1 MNRADRTK
9 GLAILPKNFTAGK
22 SIHRFLTT
30 SSGNEKNVSVVA
42 IHVSVFIPICVR
54 KTTAAPAGSPVRVDT
69 LASPLGENRRGPKG
83 SSITNENGRHVSKL
97 ARSIRP

>member
-1 MNRADRTK
+1 MHRADRTK

-42 IHVSVFIPICVR
+42 IHVSVFLLICVR
-54 KTTAAPAGSPVRVDT
+54 KTTAAPAGSPARVPALEGSIAKSD
-69 LASPLGENRRGPKG
+69 AGQSLG
-83 SSITNENGRHVSKL
+83 VQQ
-97 ARSIRP
+97 